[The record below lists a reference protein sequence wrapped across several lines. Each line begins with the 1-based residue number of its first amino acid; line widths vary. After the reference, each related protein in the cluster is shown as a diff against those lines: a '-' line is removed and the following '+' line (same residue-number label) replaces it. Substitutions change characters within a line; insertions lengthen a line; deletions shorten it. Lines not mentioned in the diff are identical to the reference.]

1 MHLFP
6 NLANTVKIEGSFSL
20 AAQVR
25 LVAPINYGIQS
36 STLQNHV
43 PRLWFLSLRHRKTW
57 AVSEHRRRTRS
68 FAWWYPRCGIPKAVS
83 LHHSLIWI
91 ILHQASARTRM
102 RLKFQGYQWNQWTN
116 CENGVQVFNRTVAC
130 ALMWSKTQIKAS
142 GWLNLSIPTP
152 RAWRQNPCLAP
163 ISWMEWAEW
172 ADWSGDRTLRH
183 HHEARVCSAPRL
195 MNFMH
200 PSQMS
205 FSHRGPVCLKKS
217 ANLFGTWTGAT
228 DITSGF
234 FRFKQGSQLSLH
246 LRGTLQC
253 DTVASGLQQSWNN
266 TRTPKN
272 PLPDTASMLALDFC
286 TASKQTFI

>member
-1 MHLFP
+1 MHIFP

-25 LVAPINYGIQS
+25 LGAPINYGIQS
-36 STLQNHV
+36 SILQNHV

-116 CENGVQVFNRTVAC
+116 CENGVQMFNRTVAC

-142 GWLNLSIPTP
+142 GMPESSHSYTQGMTSKPLSGPYLLNGMGRMGRLIRGPHSETPPRSSCLQCASTHELS
-152 RAWRQNPCLAP
+152 AP
-163 ISWMEWAEW
+163 ISNVFLTPGPSVFEKIRQSFWDM
-172 ADWSGDRTLRH
+172 DWGNGH
-183 HHEARVCSAPRL
+183 HPRIFQIQTRISALPA
-195 MNFMH
+195 
-200 PSQMS
+200 P
-205 FSHRGPVCLKKS
+205 HRYSSVWYS
-217 ANLFGTWTGAT
+217 
-228 DITSGF
+228 S
-234 FRFKQGSQLSLH
+234 
-246 LRGTLQC
+246 
-253 DTVASGLQQSWNN
+253 
-266 TRTPKN
+266 
-272 PLPDTASMLALDFC
+272 
-286 TASKQTFI
+286 